1 MTQTIST
8 RADRQHKAEP
18 RQRKVVLRA
27 SRSRLLLDRVIDA
40 IPARTVTV
48 LNAFA
53 FVSLGAALVIL
64 LLV

>member
-1 MTQTIST
+1 MSQTINART
-8 RADRQHKAEP
+8 DRKP
-18 RQRKVVLRA
+18 RQRKIVLRA

-40 IPARTVTV
+40 IPARTVPA

-53 FVSLGAALVIL
+53 FVSLAVALLIL

>member
-1 MTQTIST
+1 MTQTISP
-8 RADRQHKAEP
+8 RADRQP

-40 IPARTVTV
+40 IPARTVPV
-48 LNAFA
+48 LNGLA
-53 FVSLGAALVIL
+53 FVSLAAALLIL

>member
-1 MTQTIST
+1 MTQTITS
-8 RADRQHKAEP
+8 RADRQP

-40 IPARTVTV
+40 LPARTVTA

-53 FVSLGAALVIL
+53 FVSLAAALLIL